1 MSVWVGFRLTFVGK
15 DIKMKWR
22 KKLMCSLV
30 VRQQI
35 FLYCQAAAEHLA
47 SNMTFYA
54 VLATKLYLAV

>member
-1 MSVWVGFRLTFVGK
+1 
-15 DIKMKWR
+15 
-22 KKLMCSLV
+22 MCSLV